1 MNGSAC
7 PLLPTVPFGDRRITR
22 LIIGGNPFRGNSHQS
37 PGRDR
42 EMESYYTVARVKDTL
57 RRCERCGI
65 NTVQARGDVLIQAC
79 IREYWAEGGNI
90 QFIAQTASELRDL
103 SGHVRHLVRFG
114 ACGVYVH
121 GSYTDARYQEGRM
134 NDVCE
139 LLKHIRDAGVRV
151 GLGTHMPEVVDHAEA
166 SGWDLDFY
174 MTSLYNLSRSPRESA
189 LVSGVFSKGEQFD
202 HEDRHAMFAR
212 IRATRRQ
219 CLVFKIF
226 GAGRLCGSPGQ
237 VADVFARTYAA
248 IKPEDALVV
257 GMFPRDRDEVRE
269 NAEMVRKIL
278 AE

>member
-1 MNGSAC
+1 
-7 PLLPTVPFGDRRITR
+7 LPTVPFGDRRITR
-22 LIIGGNPFRGNSHQS
+22 LILGGNPFRGNSHQS
-37 PGRDR
+37 PERDH
-42 EMESYYTVARVKDTL
+42 EMEAYYTVARVKEVL
-57 RRCERCGI
+57 RRCEQHGV

-79 IREYWAEGGNI
+79 IREYWAEGGRI

-103 SGHVRHLVRFG
+103 AGHVRHLARFG

-134 NDVCE
+134 DVVHT
-139 LLKHIRDAGVRV
+139 LLQTIRDTGVRV
-151 GLGTHMPEVVDHAEA
+151 GLGTHMPEVVDHAEE

-174 MTSLYNLSRSPRESA
+174 MTALYNLSRGPRESA
-189 LVSGVFSKGEQFD
+189 LVSGVFSEGERFD

-226 GAGRLCGSPGQ
+226 GAGRLCESPEQ

-269 NAEMVRKIL
+269 NTEMVRKIL
-278 AE
+278 AQ